1 MTDETYSNNAAA
13 NLAELGKVNPAL
25 AQMLGNL
32 EEKKYRTQPA
42 RSGLPTLVYQHDGQ
56 DFFIHSKFKPE
67 DEALKLLQKLAPDA
81 NHIVVLGLGLGYHLD
96 LLLQYKEPDTRVL
109 LVEPDLEILKHS
121 LKTLNWRELFA
132 RDDFFYCFGPDL
144 NALSASIQNFLEL
157 VQFDHLAWLELPS
170 EVRFNQGYFN
180 VARQKI
186 DSEIRTLFY
195 DFKTRIAEEAVVPR
209 NILKNIKGIM
219 QTRAVKHLKDR
230 FAGKPGFIV
239 SAGPSLDR
247 NILFLKKIR
256 DRAVI
261 ICVDTALKP
270 LLKRGIHPHFTVTA
284 DPSYKNYLHLQGC
297 EKDIRYFL
305 VADTGVAA
313 KVFEDFNDH
322 IFSVSLG
329 KPIVKMIEENV
340 GEIGELDAWGSVI
353 SLALSFALYL
363 GLDPVVFLGQDF
375 AFSGMR
381 NHCRGTSWEEKWLEY
396 SRDLGLLQR
405 TEKQSISGIAK
416 MTELEDIYG
425 NPTMSSDR
433 LLLYKNYLVKLL
445 TSVQDRTFIN
455 ASEGGIL
462 TEIEQQPLHHVISS
476 YVYSSES
483 LNFSGLFDIPRISKP
498 RTQKQLNTFFKAKT
512 GFFKKY
518 RRKIKE
524 RLDKLEHIDDLTEPA
539 MQTFL
544 GETEQLKDQLYS
556 NAQNGELVEMWSQG
570 PIYHFLR
577 KTRKLKPPARGF
589 NRAYGKELAAMF
601 KDYFQSLLP
610 MLDSMIE
617 SFETGIKSLQ

>member
-1 MTDETYSNNAAA
+1 MTDEKYLNNAAA
-13 NLAELGKVNPAL
+13 NLAELGKLNPAM
-25 AQMLGNL
+25 AQMLATL

-42 RSGLPTLVYQHDGQ
+42 RSGLPTLVYFHDGQ

-67 DEALKLLQKLAPDA
+67 DEALKLLQKLDDKSD
-81 NHIVVLGLGLGYHLD
+81 HIVVLGLGLGYHLD
-96 LLLQYKEPDTRVL
+96 LLLQYKAPQTRVL

-121 LKTLNWRELFA
+121 LKTLNWKELFA

-144 NALSASIQNFLEL
+144 NALSTSIQNFLDL
-157 VQFDHLAWLELPS
+157 IRFDHLGWLELPS
-170 EVRFNQGYFN
+170 EVRFNQAYFN
-180 VARQKI
+180 AAREKI

-209 NILKNIKGIM
+209 NILKNINGIM
-219 QTRAVKHLKDR
+219 QTRAVKHLQDR
-230 FAGKPGFIV
+230 FVGKPGFIV

-247 NILFLKKIR
+247 NILFLKKVR

-305 VADTGVAA
+305 VADTGVSTR
-313 KVFEDFNDH
+313 VFEDFNPH

-340 GEIGELDAWGSVI
+340 GEIGELEAWGSVI

-363 GLDPVVFLGQDF
+363 GLDPIVFMGQDF

-405 TEKQSISGIAK
+405 KEKQSISGIAK
-416 MTELEDIYG
+416 MTELEDIHG

-433 LLLYKNYLVKLL
+433 LLLYKNYLAKLL
-445 TSVQDRTFIN
+445 TSVSDRRFIN

-462 TEIEQQPLHHVISS
+462 TEIEQQPLHKVMES
-476 YVYSSES
+476 YVYPAQP
-483 LNFSGLFDIPRISKP
+483 LDFSGLFDIPIISKP
-498 RTQKQLNTFFKAKT
+498 RTRKQLNTFFKAKAS
-512 GFFKKY
+512 FFKKY

-524 RLDKLEHIDDLTEPA
+524 RLEKLEHIDELSEPA
-539 MQTFL
+539 LQTFL
-544 GETEQLKDQLYS
+544 GETEHLKDQLYS
-556 NAQNGELVEMWSQG
+556 NIQNGDLVEMWSQG
-570 PIYHFLR
+570 PIYYFL
-577 KTRKLKPPARGF
+577 KKSHKLSPPASGF
-589 NRAYGKELAAMF
+589 DRAYGKDLAVLF
-601 KDYFQSLLP
+601 REYFQNLLP
-610 MLDSMIE
+610 ILDSIIE
-617 SFETGIKSLQ
+617 SFETGTESLQ